1 MILNY
6 IDLIW
11 LPIALFI
18 VHKEQ
23 RIITAAFFVSC
34 FIMMRLQIEMM
45 LSIGYPN
52 GFLPLLKF
60 SVQNTALVVYMF
72 FYIAYIAVTYW
83 SKGTNKHILLAASIS
98 IFFAAM
104 LTSMVIMVL

>member
-1 MILNY
+1 MILDY

-23 RIITAAFFVSC
+23 RWVTAAFFIAC

-45 LSIGYPN
+45 QSLGHPT
-52 GFLPLLKF
+52 GFLPILTWP
-60 SVQNTALVVYMF
+60 VQNTALVTYMM
-72 FYIAYIAVTYW
+72 FYIAFIALTYW

-98 IFFAAM
+98 IFFATM